1 MTARLFF
8 ARHPRGV
15 RLIFGVVPAVAN
27 FGFIEYIR
35 SVATGKGWGVSTE
48 ACRHATTVKKSKER
62 EKYSMEA
69 QNPKKPRKSS
79 KKNRKSFYYCLPAGL
94 IT

>member
-15 RLIFGVVPAVAN
+15 WLIFGVVPAVAN
-27 FGFIEYIR
+27 FGFSEYMR
-35 SVATGKGWGVSTE
+35 SVATGKGWVVSTE
-48 ACRHATTVKKSKER
+48 ACRHATTVRKSKER
-62 EKYSMEA
+62 EKYSMDA
-69 QNPKKPRKSS
+69 QDPKKLENRPKNPR
-79 KKNRKSFYYCLPAGL
+79 SFYYCLPAGL

>member
-8 ARHPRGV
+8 AQHPRGV

-27 FGFIEYIR
+27 FGFIEYMR

-48 ACRHATTVKKSKER
+48 ACGHATTVRESKER

-69 QNPKKPRKSS
+69 PNPKNLEKRP
-79 KKNRKSFYYCLPAGL
+79 KNRKSFYYCLPARL